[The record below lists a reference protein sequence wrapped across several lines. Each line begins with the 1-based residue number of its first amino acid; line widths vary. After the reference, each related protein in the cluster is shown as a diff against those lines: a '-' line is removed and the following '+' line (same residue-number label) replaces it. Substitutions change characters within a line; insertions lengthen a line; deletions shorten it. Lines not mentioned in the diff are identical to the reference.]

1 MLLWVAKR
9 SVVDINVFSSMSE
22 ELKWTILLYFERLQ
36 QVQLVIFKLSSI
48 LKQLKCFGIF

>member
-36 QVQLVIFKLSSI
+36 QVKLVIFKLSSI
-48 LKQLKCFGIF
+48 LKQLKCFEIF